1 MSVVLL
7 KYKAPST
14 RALPS
19 LSSVGSDALAPKNL
33 SSNRSKLLAALVAD
47 AAEFVADVLAAD
59 ADEAAL
65 VALVLAFDALVE
77 ALVA

>member
-1 MSVVLL
+1 
-7 KYKAPST
+7 
-14 RALPS
+14 

-65 VALVLAFDALVE
+65 VALVLAFDALVA

>member
-1 MSVVLL
+1 L

-59 ADEAAL
+59 ADAVADDAL
-65 VALVLAFDALVE
+65 DVALAACAVE
-77 ALVA
+77 ITA